1 MVTQRPGVIPASVA
15 GVNSMTLV
23 DSEKATDAAPFG
35 ELTSILMPDTDAIE
49 PPTSSSPSA
58 LTGVSDAG
66 AATDVVVDADADS
79 LDELL
84 VEDPHATVDNAVIP
98 TIASTE
104 NCAAD
109 VFCMLAPERR
119 W

>member
-1 MVTQRPGVIPASVA
+1 
-15 GVNSMTLV
+15 MTLV

-84 VEDPHATVDNAVIP
+84 VEDPHATVDNAGTLGPPNAVNGHGIR
-98 TIASTE
+98 T
-104 NCAAD
+104 
-109 VFCMLAPERR
+109 RR
-119 W
+119 AGLPLFNHSGGRRGT

>member
-1 MVTQRPGVIPASVA
+1 
-15 GVNSMTLV
+15 
-23 DSEKATDAAPFG
+23 
-35 ELTSILMPDTDAIE
+35 
-49 PPTSSSPSA
+49 

-66 AATDVVVDADADS
+66 AATDVEVAGGADS

-98 TIASTE
+98 IIASTE

-109 VFCMLAPERR
+109 FFCMVAPDRG

>member
-1 MVTQRPGVIPASVA
+1 
-15 GVNSMTLV
+15 MTLV
-23 DSEKATDAAPFG
+23 DSEKATDAAPCG

-66 AATDVVVDADADS
+66 AATDVEVAGDADS
-79 LDELL
+79 LDELF
-84 VEDPHATVDNAVIP
+84 VDDPHATADSAVIP
-98 TIASTE
+98 TSANTE
-104 NCAAD
+104 RWVSDAL
-109 VFCMLAPERR
+109 CMLNPDRS

>member
-1 MVTQRPGVIPASVA
+1 MSDSFA
-15 GVNSMTLV
+15 GVNSHTLV
-23 DSEKATDAAPFG
+23 DSDKATDAAPFG
-35 ELTSILMPDTDAIE
+35 ELTSILVPDTDAID
-49 PPTSSSPSA
+49 PPTSSLPST

-66 AATDVVVDADADS
+66 AATDVEVAGDADS
-79 LDELL
+79 LDEVL

-109 VFCMLAPERR
+109 FFCMVAPDRG